1 MRTGSFW
8 FCFAAGTLLHFVEAQ
23 KAQCIHTTINV
34 IACPKILM
42 SRPVIMSAG
51 QHKAGR
57 HWDLLLW
64 LCFGYFLFVFYCFI
78 SSFSQLQLVSGVK
91 MKDRGQGHNKIDVL
105 SQNHHYI
112 CYYICSRKL
121 PTASAILWMQAKYP
135 TNSNKLLHADHC
147 LALKKENH
155 WCCYIKHTLIGC
167 LNCRGKYYFS
177 RQTNLL
183 CQIKISSWGIFK
195 DIQCWLAGLNINLWK
210 AVHSLC
216 IFFKSFIDKKLYVC
230 KALSLQASNLH
241 KKWRMSMTMWFQYK
255 SN

>member
-105 SQNHHYI
+105 SQTTTTFVTTFVAENYPQRVQFYECKPNTQPI
-112 CYYICSRKL
+112 QINYYMQITAL
-121 PTASAILWMQAKYP
+121 P
-135 TNSNKLLHADHC
+135 
-147 LALKKENH
+147 LKKK
-155 WCCYIKHTLIGC
+155 ITDVVTL
-167 LNCRGKYYFS
+167 N
-177 RQTNLL
+177 TP
-183 CQIKISSWGIFK
+183 
-195 DIQCWLAGLNINLWK
+195 
-210 AVHSLC
+210 
-216 IFFKSFIDKKLYVC
+216 
-230 KALSLQASNLH
+230 
-241 KKWRMSMTMWFQYK
+241 
-255 SN
+255 

>member
-1 MRTGSFW
+1 MFW
-8 FCFAAGTLLHFVEAQ
+8 AKTTTTFV
-23 KAQCIHTTINV
+23 TTFVAENYPQRVQFYECKPNTQPIQIN
-34 IACPKILM
+34 
-42 SRPVIMSAG
+42 
-51 QHKAGR
+51 
-57 HWDLLLW
+57 
-64 LCFGYFLFVFYCFI
+64 
-78 SSFSQLQLVSGVK
+78 
-91 MKDRGQGHNKIDVL
+91 
-105 SQNHHYI
+105 
-112 CYYICSRKL
+112 YYMQITAL
-121 PTASAILWMQAKYP
+121 P
-135 TNSNKLLHADHC
+135 
-147 LALKKENH
+147 LKKKITDVVTLN
-155 WCCYIKHTLIGC
+155 TLIGR

-177 RQTNLL
+177 RQTYLL